1 MRSHGR
7 RRDLY
12 EREEERSGGIAN
24 GLFSVAKALD
34 DGGDES
40 GVEVE
45 LEVLVGEHGGGVQ
58 SLERALGDSEVVVR
72 GEMCWEERGK
82 LNKISI
88 KFLAF
93 SSLRSHI

>member
-1 MRSHGR
+1 MRSRGR
-7 RRDLY
+7 RRDLH
-12 EREEERSGGIAN
+12 EREEEPPG
-24 GLFSVAKALD
+24 SVADGLCGVAEAFD

-45 LEVLVGEHGGGVQ
+45 FEVVTGEHSGGVQ
-58 SLERALGDSEVVVR
+58 SLECALGDSEVVVR

-88 KFLAF
+88 KILAF
-93 SSLRSHI
+93 SSVRFHI